1 VSVLRREPPQSFTPH
16 PPHSRTQGR
25 SKLIMGV
32 VGEVGGRA
40 APRRDVA
47 DAVMRGAETT
57 SYQARDVSDAGMTL
71 SSLLSSILC
80 SSHHLNDG
88 LVCRWYVEEGASMY
102 K

>member
-1 VSVLRREPPQSFTPH
+1 
-16 PPHSRTQGR
+16 
-25 SKLIMGV
+25 MGV

-40 APRRDVA
+40 ASPRRDVA

-57 SYQARDVSDAGMTL
+57 SYKSRDVSDAGMTL

-88 LVCRWYVEEGASMY
+88 FCSRPVVCVLEELAAVEEVASM
-102 K
+102 